1 MEHPL
6 LYLNLL
12 FSKLGL
18 PIVHSPE
25 QAHTFLEHLLLP
37 HVTYTWVVMLIL
49 IVGAKL
55 LVRKVQLIP
64 EAGGQNFMEVVI
76 SGIEEFMVDITGEE
90 GRYYFPI
97 IGTLAFFILF
107 SNYMGMIPGFYG
119 PTSNI
124 NTTLGCALIAV
135 LYTHVIG
142 VKFHGAKYI
151 KHFLGPIWW
160 LSPLIFPIELIGH
173 GARVISLSIRLFGN
187 IFGEELVLA
196 ILFFLAG
203 LYLAPLPIMFLG
215 LFTGL
220 VQAFIFVL
228 LTMMYFAGA
237 IEEAH

>member
-6 LYLNLL
+6 LFLNVL

-18 PIVHSPE
+18 PVVHSAE
-25 QAHTFLEHLLLP
+25 DAHTITEYLLLP
-37 HVTYTWVVMLIL
+37 HITYAWVAMLFI
-49 IVGAKL
+49 IIGSKL
-55 LVRKVQLIP
+55 LVKKVEMVP
-64 EAGGQNFMEVVI
+64 ESAGQNLMEVVI
-76 SGIEEFMVDITGEE
+76 SGIEEFMVEITGEP
-90 GRYYFPI
+90 GRQYFPLVC
-97 IGTLAFFILF
+97 TLAFFILVC
-107 SNYMGMIPGFYG
+107 NYMGMIPGFFG

-124 NTTLGCALIAV
+124 NTTVGLALIAV
-135 LYTHVIG
+135 IYTHVIG
-142 VKFHGAKYI
+142 IKFHGVKYI

-160 LSPLIFPIELIGH
+160 LYPLIFPIEVIGH
-173 GARVISLSIRLFGN
+173 LARVLSLSIRLFGN